1 MTSSDR
7 LLVLSASIARGL
19 PRSLD
24 MLAELTTDPADLAAI
39 ARLKTWAGDVREFIA
54 KP

>member
-1 MTSSDR
+1 MTSDR
-7 LLVLSASIARGL
+7 LLILSAGIARGL

-39 ARLKTWAGDVREFIA
+39 ARLRVWAGECVEFVK